1 MFYSKHKFGQ
11 ICHKSKISSDLLGNL
26 DTRQFEG
33 AKYKSDIIILILY
46 IWNINLSKL
55 VPSFLKFTSI
65 RTRDN
70 LKMVN
75 GRHDKRNFKLN
86 SRKYLPSIQLLFIC
100 EINLLS
106 VKSINQYFK
115 FTDLAL
121 NIKSHLTI
129 PIINNPLKKIEDLT
143 SKWWPVCKI
152 SFKF

>member
-26 DTRQFEG
+26 DRSQFEG

-86 SRKYLPSIQLLFIC
+86 LRKYSPSIQLLFIC
-100 EINLLS
+100 EIYLLS
-106 VKSINQYFK
+106 VKSINYFK

-143 SKWWPVCKI
+143 LKWWPVCKI
-152 SFKF
+152 SIKF

>member
-1 MFYSKHKFGQ
+1 M
-11 ICHKSKISSDLLGNL
+11 
-26 DTRQFEG
+26 
-33 AKYKSDIIILILY
+33 
-46 IWNINLSKL
+46 SKL

-86 SRKYLPSIQLLFIC
+86 LRKYLPSIQLLFIC

-143 SKWWPVCKI
+143 SKW
-152 SFKF
+152 